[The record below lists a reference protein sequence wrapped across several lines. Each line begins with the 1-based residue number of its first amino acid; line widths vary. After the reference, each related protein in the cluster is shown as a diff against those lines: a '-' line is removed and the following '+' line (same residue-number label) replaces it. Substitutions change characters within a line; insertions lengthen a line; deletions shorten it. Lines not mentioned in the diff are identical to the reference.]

1 MVGPLRIYRVLG
13 SVAFLSAGTLLRPIL
28 PKSQC
33 WCVDGES
40 KFVLR
45 VATNMYYRIEL
56 PNTCQAENNKVEE
69 LKLVLAKVLRY
80 ELTPCPFKRGFTVEL
95 PEPPRTPVRL
105 RPWQPRPRLR
115 PVTLA
120 GSSAAASKEFDDSDI
135 QEREKGEYSSSENS
149 GSIFESVTAAEYEL
163 PISNLSSA
171 VGGDIDHHRE
181 TNNTISFAKS
191 LEAVDYEE
199 PDMFKTPIQ
208 PKPLRRGRNIT
219 APHLSLRTPPPSDVA
234 TLQHPTVVDTRNS
247 LPSGSSSSESFHSF
261 HSPISPLPPSPPYSN
276 PSSPFPNVEHDV
288 LKLRRTRSFRHESSN
303 VAEIGELSVPWD
315 ITNIEGDRSSPTF
328 SKAPTLISDGT
339 SPSEDPWPEA
349 PTPSPST
356 QLRHRR
362 QALPRRQ
369 TPSPLPLPA
378 NLYSPGCH
386 LSGHHLT
393 TAILQKT
400 CSLLLG
406 PPVQLVALMLNIA
419 AKIAR
424 GAYRGAS
431 FGYGESG
438 QKIPCSWDFSDAED
452 GEGNR
457 EDEGDSD
464 SDSDPDPGWQEDD
477 FGVAIAANLTNTR
490 NTRLQKV
497 GSAWEID

>member
-1 MVGPLRIYRVLG
+1 MLGPLRIYRVLG

-56 PNTCQAENNKVEE
+56 PNTCQAENHKVEE
-69 LKLVLAKVLRY
+69 LKLVLTKVLRY

-120 GSSAAASKEFDDSDI
+120 GSSAAGGKEYDDSDI
-135 QEREKGEYSSSENS
+135 QEQESADNSSSENTVP
-149 GSIFESVTAAEYEL
+149 IFEPRNVAEYQL
-163 PISNLSSA
+163 STSNVSSA
-171 VGGDIDHHRE
+171 EGSNIDHHSE
-181 TNNTISFAKS
+181 TLNDTISFAKT
-191 LEAVDYEE
+191 LDAVNYEE
-199 PDMFKTPIQ
+199 PDTFQTPIQ
-208 PKPLRRGRNIT
+208 PKPLRQGRNIT
-219 APHLSLRTPPPSDVA
+219 APQLSLRTPPPSSNIAAV
-234 TLQHPTVVDTRNS
+234 QYPTVDTRNS
-247 LPSGSSSSESFHSF
+247 LPSGASSSDSFHSF

-276 PSSPFPNVEHDV
+276 PSSPFPNAEHDAM
-288 LKLRRTRSFRHESSN
+288 KLRRTRNFRHESSKAAGTEEGP
-303 VAEIGELSVPWD
+303 VLWD
-315 ITNIEGDRSSPTF
+315 ISNVGGDRSSPTF
-328 SKAPTLISDGT
+328 SKAPTLISDGAYQ
-339 SPSEDPWPEA
+339 SEDSWPEA
-349 PTPSPST
+349 PTPSPSI
-356 QLRHRR
+356 QIRHRR
-362 QALPRRQ
+362 QVPPSRQ

-406 PPVQLVALMLNIA
+406 PPIQLVALMLNIA

-452 GEGNR
+452 GEG
-457 EDEGDSD
+457 EGEGDND
-464 SDSDPDPGWQEDD
+464 SDDDPGWEEDD
-477 FGVAIAANLTNTR
+477 FGVSLGANLTNSR
-490 NTRLQKV
+490 NAGPQKV

>member
-1 MVGPLRIYRVLG
+1 MLGPLRIYRVLG

-45 VATNMYYRIEL
+45 VAANMYYRIEL
-56 PNTCQAENNKVEE
+56 PNICQAENQKVEE
-69 LKLVLAKVLRY
+69 LKLVLTKVLRY

-95 PEPPRTPVRL
+95 PEPSKTPARL

-120 GSSAAASKEFDDSDI
+120 GSSTAGVKEYDESDKQV
-135 QEREKGEYSSSENS
+135 QENTQNSSDENTVP
-149 GSIFESVTAAEYEL
+149 IFESRTTAEYQL
-163 PISNLSSA
+163 SNSDVSSSA
-171 VGGDIDHHRE
+171 GSDIDNHSE
-181 TNNTISFAKS
+181 ILNDTISFVKM
-191 LEAVDYEE
+191 LDAVDYEE
-199 PDMFKTPIQ
+199 PDKFQTPTQ

-219 APHLSLRTPPPSDVA
+219 APPLSLRTPPPSSHIA
-234 TLQHPTVVDTRNS
+234 TSHYPTVDTTNS
-247 LPSGSSSSESFHSF
+247 LPSGASSSDSFHSF

-276 PSSPFPNVEHDV
+276 PPSPFQNAEHDV
-288 LKLRRTRSFRHESSN
+288 MKLRRTRSFRHESSKAAGTEEFP
-303 VAEIGELSVPWD
+303 VIWD
-315 ITNIEGDRSSPTF
+315 ITNVEGGRSSPTF
-328 SKAPTLISDGT
+328 SKAPTLISDGASQT
-339 SPSEDPWPEA
+339 EDPWPEV

-356 QLRHRR
+356 QIRHRR
-362 QALPRRQ
+362 QAPPRRQ

-452 GEGNR
+452 DGEGEGKDDDDSN
-457 EDEGDSD
+457 EDS
-464 SDSDPDPGWQEDD
+464 GWEEDD
-477 FGVAIAANLTNTR
+477 FGVSLGANLTNSR
-490 NTRLQKV
+490 NARPQKV

>member
-1 MVGPLRIYRVLG
+1 MVGPLRMYRVLG

-56 PNTCQAENNKVEE
+56 PNTCQAENKKVEE

-80 ELTPCPFKRGFTVEL
+80 ELTPCPFKRGFAVEL

-120 GSSAAASKEFDDSDI
+120 GSSAAGSKEFDDSDI
-135 QEREKGEYSSSENS
+135 QEQEREECSSGENA
-149 GSIFESVTAAEYEL
+149 GSIFGPVTAGEYQ
-163 PISNLSSA
+163 ISTTNLSSA
-171 VGGDIDHHRE
+171 AGSDIDQLSE
-181 TNNTISFAKS
+181 TSNNTISFAKAF
-191 LEAVDYEE
+191 EAVDYEE

-208 PKPLRRGRNIT
+208 PKSLRRGRKIT
-219 APHLSLRTPPPSDVA
+219 APQLSLRTPPPSDTA
-234 TLQHPTVVDTRNS
+234 TVQHPRVDMRNS
-247 LPSGSSSSESFHSF
+247 LPSGSSSSDSFHSF

-276 PSSPFPNVEHDV
+276 PSSPFPKAEHDV
-288 LKLRRTRSFRHESSN
+288 IKLRRTRSFRHESSK
-303 VAEIGELSVPWD
+303 VAGIGELPVLWD
-315 ITNIEGDRSSPTF
+315 ITDVEGDRSSPTF
-328 SKAPTLISDGT
+328 SKAPTLVSDGT

-356 QLRHRR
+356 QKRYRR

-438 QKIPCSWDFSDAED
+438 QKIPCSWDFSDTED
-452 GEGNR
+452 GEGNS
-457 EDEGDSD
+457 EGEGDSN
-464 SDSDPDPGWQEDD
+464 SDSDPGWEEDD
-477 FGVAIAANLTNTR
+477 FGVALGASLTNSR
-490 NTRLQKV
+490 NARLQTV

>member
-1 MVGPLRIYRVLG
+1 MLGPLRIYRVLG

-56 PNTCQAENNKVEE
+56 PNTCQAENHKVEE
-69 LKLVLAKVLRY
+69 LKLILTKVLRY

-95 PEPPRTPVRL
+95 PELPITPVRL

-120 GSSAAASKEFDDSDI
+120 GSSAAGGKEYDDSDI
-135 QEREKGEYSSSENS
+135 QEQESADNSSGENTVP
-149 GSIFESVTAAEYEL
+149 IFESRTVAEYQL
-163 PISNLSSA
+163 STSNVSSA
-171 VGGDIDHHRE
+171 VGSDIDHHDE
-181 TNNTISFAKS
+181 ILNDTISFAKT
-191 LEAVDYEE
+191 LDAGNFEE

-208 PKPLRRGRNIT
+208 PKSLRRGRNIT
-219 APHLSLRTPPPSDVA
+219 APQLSLRTPPSSNIAAV
-234 TLQHPTVVDTRNS
+234 QYPTVDTRNS
-247 LPSGSSSSESFHSF
+247 LPSGASSSDSFHSF

-276 PSSPFPNVEHDV
+276 PSSPFPNAENDAM
-288 LKLRRTRSFRHESSN
+288 KLRRTRSFRQESSKATETEEGP
-303 VAEIGELSVPWD
+303 VLWD
-315 ITNIEGDRSSPTF
+315 ITNVEGDRSSPTF
-328 SKAPTLISDGT
+328 SKAPTLINDGAYQ
-339 SPSEDPWPEA
+339 SEDSWPEA

-356 QLRHRR
+356 QIRHRR
-362 QALPRRQ
+362 QVPPRRQ

-406 PPVQLVALMLNIA
+406 PPIQLVALMLNIA

-452 GEGNR
+452 GEG
-457 EDEGDSD
+457 EGEGDDDD
-464 SDSDPDPGWQEDD
+464 SDEDPGWEEDD
-477 FGVAIAANLTNTR
+477 FGVSLGANLTNSR
-490 NTRLQKV
+490 NARPQKV